1 MQFIGERVNQPRL
14 GISSRPTVR
23 FVAGTQPHFAD
34 ETAKLLRTRLEA
46 ASLVL
51 SIILLLLFVANLLAG
66 EHRLLGFR
74 AGVLITLVA
83 SYVLL
88 RRSALVT
95 LTHLRWAELVLF
107 GAVAIQTL
115 LMEYMR
121 LTSLARLG
129 DVPSLIA
136 TERTFL
142 GAWSLLILTYG
153 VLMPNSWQRAVGIL
167 LPVAM
172 LHYLLL
178 VGLRWQNSAVDEAL
192 AADKAGNF
200 LPLTLVAV
208 LIAAFATHTI
218 NVVRQEAFKARQ
230 LGQYVLK
237 KKLGSGGMG
246 EVYQAEHQLL
256 KRPCALKLI
265 KPEKAG
271 DERTLTLFE
280 REVQATASLTHWN
293 SVEVFDYGH
302 SADGTFYYVME
313 LLPGMSLDELVKRY
327 GPLPPERAVHLLRQV
342 CNALREAHSKG
353 LIHRDI
359 KPANIFAAE
368 RGGVFDVAK
377 LLDFGLVRQQ
387 RTSEGNSDST
397 QEATF
402 GGSPLFMCP
411 EQASSYDKLDARSDI
426 YSLGAVAYYLTTGRP
441 PFSGDSPWEIIKAHT
456 SDPFQPP
463 TEVNPDIPADLELV
477 IIRCLS
483 KLPGNRFP
491 DAASLDRALAACQC
505 AGQWTDESANDWW
518 EERNAVAM
526 V

>member
-1 MQFIGERVNQPRL
+1 MPGSKR
-14 GISSRPTVR
+14 STRPQVR
-23 FVAGTQPHFAD
+23 FVTGTQPRFAD
-34 ETAKLLRTRLEA
+34 ETAKLLRARLEA

-51 SIILLLLFVANLLAG
+51 SIVLLLLFATSLLSGEYRLLA
-66 EHRLLGFR
+66 FR
-74 AGVLITLVA
+74 MAVLTTFVA
-83 SYVLL
+83 IYILL
-88 RRSALVT
+88 RRGLLVT
-95 LTHLRWAELVLF
+95 PAQLRSAELAMF
-107 GAVAIQTL
+107 GGVAVQAL
-115 LMEYMR
+115 LMEFMR
-121 LTSLARLG
+121 LASLARLG
-129 DVPSLIA
+129 DVPSLVA
-136 TERTFL
+136 TERMYA

-153 VLMPNSWQRAVGIL
+153 VLMPNSWQRALGVL
-167 LPVAM
+167 LPAST
-172 LHYLLL
+172 LHYLL
-178 VGLRWQNSAVDEAL
+178 VFWLRWQNTAIDEAL
-192 AADKAGNF
+192 AADQSGN
-200 LPLTLVAV
+200 LVPMPVVAV

-218 NVVRQEAFKARQ
+218 NAVRQEAFNARQ

-237 KKLGSGGMG
+237 EKLGSGGMG

-265 KPEKAG
+265 KPERAG
-271 DERTLTLFE
+271 DEQTLTMFE

-302 SADGTFYYVME
+302 SANGTFYYVME

-327 GPLPPERAVHLLRQV
+327 GPLPAERAVHFLRQI
-342 CNALREAHSKG
+342 CSALREAHAKG

-368 RGGVFDVAK
+368 RGGVYDVAK

-387 RTSEGNSDST
+387 RGSEGNGITDSISPG
-397 QEATF
+397 TF

-441 PFSGDSPWEIIKAHT
+441 PFSGNSPWDIIKAHAC
-456 SDPFQPP
+456 DPLQPP
-463 TEVNPDIPADLELV
+463 MEINPEIPADLELV

-491 DAASLDRALAACQC
+491 NVESLDHALAACHC
-505 AGQWTDESANDWW
+505 AGQWTGQDANAWW
-518 EERNAVAM
+518 KDRAIAAM